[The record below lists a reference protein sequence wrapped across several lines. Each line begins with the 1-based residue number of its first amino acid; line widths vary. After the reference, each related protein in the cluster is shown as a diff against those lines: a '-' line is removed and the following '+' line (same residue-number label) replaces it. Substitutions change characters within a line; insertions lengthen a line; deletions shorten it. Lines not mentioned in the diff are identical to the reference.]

1 MHQPKS
7 RLATTFLFAIFPLF
21 IDGLSHLAHADTP
34 TTAPATQPAAD
45 TQTLA
50 GTETIVFL
58 RHGEKPPQGLGQI
71 TPQGFNRAIALAKV
85 LPAKFGKPDFL
96 FAPDPGAKV
105 TDAGEPYNYIRPL
118 ATIEPTAISLG
129 MPVQTPCGFLEIG
142 KLDAELTDPK
152 YASATIFVAWE
163 HRMGAKAAADLITQF
178 GGDASVVP
186 AWKSKDFDSLYIVK
200 ITRTPGQPASAT
212 FTLDHEGLDNQS
224 TTMPAPAQ

>member
-1 MHQPKS
+1 VLLIGGPAQ
-7 RLATTFLFAIFPLF
+7 RAL
-21 IDGLSHLAHADTP
+21 ADTP
-34 TTAPATQPAAD
+34 TTAPSTQPSAD
-45 TQTLA
+45 NQTLS

-58 RHGEKPPQGLGQI
+58 RHGEKPAGGLGQI

-85 LPAKFGKPDFL
+85 LPAKFGKPDYL
-96 FAPDPGAKV
+96 FAPDPGPKV

-118 ATIEPTAISLG
+118 ATIEPTAIALG
-129 MPVQTPCGFLEIG
+129 LPVQTPCGFLEIG
-142 KLDAELTDPK
+142 KLEAELTDPK

-163 HRMGAKAAADLITQF
+163 HRMEAKAAADLITQF

-186 AWKSKDFDSLYIVK
+186 AWKGKDFDSLYVVK
-200 ITRTPGQPASAT
+200 ITRTLGQPTSAS